1 MLHMM
6 HCKEQGS
13 FFGTACANGNSGNA
27 ATSAEDTPYG
37 HLRGFMSRSV
47 QSLTGFFLMHCTH

>member
-1 MLHMM
+1 MM